1 MEHRRV
7 FVVGYMGVGKSSS
20 GRRLASLM
28 GLPFMDTDTKLRE
41 RHQAS
46 IPDMF
51 EQMGEAGF
59 REQEQRVLEQLVE
72 SHRVALISTGGG
84 LACHLGNMAFMRS
97 HGTVVYLKM
106 TAVQLAQRLRGK
118 TDERPLIAGVDP
130 EELEGVIS
138 QHLEQREK
146 HYAQAHITVDAENL
160 DSERMNSIRNLI
172 EGNWGV
178 SP

>member
-1 MEHRRV
+1 M
-7 FVVGYMGVGKSSS
+7 VGYMGVGKSSS
-20 GRRLASLM
+20 GSRLASLM
-28 GLPFMDTDTKLRE
+28 GLPFLDTDAELRE
-41 RHQAS
+41 RHNAS

-51 EQMGEAGF
+51 DQLGEAGF
-59 REQEQRVLEQLVE
+59 REQEQRVLQQLIE
-72 SHRVALISTGGG
+72 SHEVALISTGGG
-84 LACHLGNMAFMRS
+84 LACHPGNMAFMRS
-97 HGTVVYLKM
+97 QGTVVYLKM
-106 TAVQLAQRLRGK
+106 TPAQLAKRLRGK
-118 TDERPLIAGVDP
+118 TDERPLIAGIVP
-130 EELEGVIS
+130 EELEGFIS